1 MQWTE
6 GYVNC
11 FRYAKTIPFNQFLFT
26 DFVSLN
32 IVKKDVQEKPY
43 PEEDAPIHSEHDRT
57 IYNSIAYDRCK

>member
-6 GYVNC
+6 GNVSYGDVM
-11 FRYAKTIPFNQFLFT
+11 AKLSHSINF
-26 DFVSLN
+26 SLQILSLS